1 MTDLAV
7 TALRGLIDD
16 VAALGTSLTSAEWD
30 APSACAGWAVRDVY
44 AHMAWVHHALGDPAS
59 EPWPALV
66 EPEPENEEPVARRRE
81 WKASEVLDE
90 YLDYAPRATEWLAG
104 EQHRDEAT
112 SFGALGTHPAHFI
125 ADCIAFDHLLHLHED
140 LLAPFGP
147 LVRERPAV
155 DETRLIPAVG
165 WITAGLSRQ
174 ANAAQI
180 RRQLSAPLALR
191 LDGAGGGTW
200 LLEPGSSGVG
210 GAIDGRRVEPA
221 EAEHAATTVT
231 STTEMFVSWA
241 TKRRDWRRCGVRI
254 TGDDALAAGVLD
266 AVHVV

>member
-16 VAALGTSLTSAEWD
+16 VTALGERLTGDEWD
-30 APSACAGWAVRDVY
+30 APSACRGWAVRDVF

-66 EPEPENEEPVARRRE
+66 EPEPENEEPVARRRS
-81 WKASEVLDE
+81 WKPGEVLDE
-90 YLDYAPRATEWLAG
+90 YREYAGKAVDWLEG
-104 EQHRDEAT
+104 EQRSELRDELT

-125 ADCIAFDHLLHLHED
+125 ADCIAFDHFLHLYED

-147 LVRERPAV
+147 LVHNRPAI
-155 DETRLIPAVG
+155 DGTRLIPTVG

-174 ANAAQI
+174 ANAMTI
-180 RRQLSAPLALR
+180 RQRLSAPIALQ
-191 LDGAGGGTW
+191 LTGVGGGTW
-200 LLEPGSSGVG
+200 LLAPDGA
-210 GAIDGRRVEPA
+210 AIDGER
-221 EAEHAATTVT
+221 AARATIT

-254 TGDDALAAGVLD
+254 TGDEALAAGVLD
-266 AVHVV
+266 AVHIV